1 MDVNLFVN
9 KLELKPVIESIKK
22 VILCFN
28 YYFNLHYLAY
38 QA

>member
-22 VILCFN
+22 VILSFN